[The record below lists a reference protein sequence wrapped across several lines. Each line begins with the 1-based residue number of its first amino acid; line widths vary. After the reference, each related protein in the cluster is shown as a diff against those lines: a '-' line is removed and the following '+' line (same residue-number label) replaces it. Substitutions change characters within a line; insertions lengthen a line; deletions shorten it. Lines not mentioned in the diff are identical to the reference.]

1 MQLLYGEGFNEAER
15 DFRRHVVHENLIR
28 GFQNLFEEMEERQP
42 TLKIRLSWC
51 ADVVVLGVILPTHLN
66 CS

>member
-28 GFQNLFEEMEERQP
+28 GFQNLFEEMEERQAYSEDK
-42 TLKIRLSWC
+42 TFMVR
-51 ADVVVLGVILPTHLN
+51 
-66 CS
+66 